1 MLLFNTCLINRTTN
15 LISIY
20 NLTVD
25 DNHNILVIIS

>member
-1 MLLFNTCLINRTTN
+1 MINCTTN

>member
-1 MLLFNTCLINRTTN
+1 M
-15 LISIY
+15 ISIY